1 MTSKGVQSRRSS
13 SNFFQLLL
21 ILVFTI
27 LHIILMVLLKSLT
40 PLTSHVL
47 LSYLVLGHC
56 TNPLLLLLQG
66 HFSIE
71 LGNLLNRIRR
81 LSYLDLHLRA
91 VILLGSS
98 FVEALNILLLWNCQ
112 NFSSWTAL
120 SFLFTSFCILLAIS
134 FRASPCS
141 YWPLPYSLV
150 AWARLYYTSALCILL
165 AVWFCVA
172 STAAHSSWLPARSF
186 GYHLESGEL
195 FC

>member
-1 MTSKGVQSRRSS
+1 
-13 SNFFQLLL
+13 
-21 ILVFTI
+21 
-27 LHIILMVLLKSLT
+27 MVLLKSLT

-98 FVEALNILLLWNCQ
+98 FVEALNILLLLKLPEFFILN
-112 NFSSWTAL
+112 SSFVFIHIVLHLTCHL
-120 SFLFTSFCILLAIS
+120 ISSQSLLV
-134 FRASPCS
+134 
-141 YWPLPYSLV
+141 L
-150 AWARLYYTSALCILL
+150 TL
-165 AVWFCVA
+165 AVLV
-172 STAAHSSWLPARSF
+172 SRVSPPLLYKRLV
-186 GYHLESGEL
+186 HLVGCL
-195 FC
+195 VLRGFDGRPLVVVTCAVFWVPLRVR